1 MVFVMIIFYI
11 LYNFLIL
18 FSFFFISLF
27 LVVDLFDDVYLIILK
42 VDFVFSVDR
51 FKVFVLWLMVIFLE
65 WNK

>member
-1 MVFVMIIFYI
+1 M
-11 LYNFLIL
+11 

-27 LVVDLFDDVYLIILK
+27 LVIDLFDDVYLIILK

-51 FKVFVLWLMVIFLE
+51 FEVFVLWLMVIFLE